1 MRYRNKTTRK
11 RGPFRVKRSRSRSR
25 SSRMFK
31 GGAFTLDSMGII
43 NNRGLRLIL
52 SFDNADNGSKDYI
65 KMYVRESPTDPVQRD
80 LSDTHLKNVYYLNI
94 PISACS
100 NLEIVKIKF
109 LYTKWMRSLNDAARA
124 NLPDFE
130 WAETFDRRWAAIKP
144 PERQPE
150 LVKLQQKLDGA
161 AYEYLYAELLK
172 YDDPFGPSFD
182 SAAPPPALRTA
193 AKVKLDREIT
203 RTLKKMELANEEI
216 ALSQRRLQTKM
227 MMTLKKMEL
236 ANEELESS
244 QRRLQTRRLQPPP
257 RNVIQ
262 NVKRMFKRN

>member
-1 MRYRNKTTRK
+1 MRRYRNKTTRK
-11 RGPFRVKRSRSRSR
+11 RGPFRVKRSRIRM
-25 SSRMFK
+25 MFK

-52 SFDNADNGSKDYI
+52 SFDNADNGSQDYI
-65 KMYVRESPTDPVQRD
+65 KMYVRESLTDPVQRD
-80 LSDTHLKNVYYLNI
+80 LADMHLKNVYYLNI

-109 LYTKWMRSLNDAARA
+109 LYTKWMKSLNDAARA
-124 NLPDFE
+124 KLPDFE
-130 WAETFDRRWAAIKP
+130 WAETFDERWTAIKP
-144 PERQPE
+144 IERQPE

-161 AYEYLYAELLK
+161 AYDYLYAELLK

-182 SAAPPPALRTA
+182 SAAPPPVLRTA
-193 AKVKLDREIT
+193 AKVKLDRE
-203 RTLKKMELANEEI
+203 
-216 ALSQRRLQTKM
+216 M
-227 MMTLKKMEL
+227 MRTLKKMEL